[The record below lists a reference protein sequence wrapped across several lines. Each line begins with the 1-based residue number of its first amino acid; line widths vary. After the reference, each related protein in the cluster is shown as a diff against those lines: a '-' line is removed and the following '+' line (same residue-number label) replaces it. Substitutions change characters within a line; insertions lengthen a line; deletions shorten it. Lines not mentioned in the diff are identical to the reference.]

1 MADDIKSLEQKAEQS
16 NIIDDDE
23 LSYSNNGQQ
32 YNQAKISRG
41 AIVIATS
48 TVLILAIGI
57 VVSVILAPSL
67 MLVNMKE
74 QISNDLNDAAGAY
87 YVFTHKVLGSQL
99 GGNCDEESIKC

>member
-1 MADDIKSLEQKAEQS
+1 MVLCATMSMAQNDPLDSKKDTVSLEEVEQS

-23 LSYSNNGQQ
+23 FSFAENGQQ

-57 VVSVILAPSL
+57 VVSVILAP
-67 MLVNMKE
+67 
-74 QISNDLNDAAGAY
+74 
-87 YVFTHKVLGSQL
+87 
-99 GGNCDEESIKC
+99 